1 MFLFLSISNDGQMRQ
16 SPHFSLFVVFSFME
30 EQGVLR
36 GGNLATGLT
45 TVAIVIVDLVHVAEH
60 EVLLFV

>member
-1 MFLFLSISNDGQMRQ
+1 MFLFLSISNDGQM
-16 SPHFSLFVVFSFME
+16 SVVTFLLFMVFSFME

-45 TVAIVIVDLVHVAEH
+45 TVAKVIVDLVHVAEH